1 LRLTLV
7 GCEELRIWK
16 KQWFRLKAAAKQ
28 IWRRP
33 YPSKISRSMKR
44 KPTAQQRR
52 EEGERRERGCITQA
66 SKYGMKTQL
75 TEGVLSRADA
85 RILLVSLVTS

>member
-1 LRLTLV
+1 V

-16 KQWFRLKAAAKQ
+16 KKWFRLKAATKANMAEAVSVEDL
-28 IWRRP
+28 
-33 YPSKISRSMKR
+33 SKHEKEG
-44 KPTAQQRR
+44 QQRR

-66 SKYGMKTQL
+66 SEYGMKTQL

-85 RILLVSLVTS
+85 RILLVSLITS